1 MENPSS
7 SNIEEVQQ
15 ECYDEW
21 MSLQAKRMTDL
32 KRALANGEKNDGA
45 LRELIQSV
53 IEDFKDYARKR
64 SEHSRRYSSNYFA
77 PTWNTCLENALLWMG
92 GCRPSSFIR
101 LVYAMCGSQP
111 SSVLP
116 TSSVTTTSAE
126 PLPSTGTIGGDG
138 TPPTVK
144 TNHGRTNLHKDSNRR
159 AKTDGSVPAR
169 TILCKTSSP
178 GDRGRRSRRYESRR
192 FPEAKPYAKVVLI
205 NWSSVGLSMALGETP
220 GRTDGAG
227 ESMSDLTAEQL
238 FKINELHMKTVQ
250 EENMLT
256 KQSATLQED
265 TADMP
270 IAVAAFHKERIGE
283 ADVEVELALDKYE
296 DEMAR
301 MLAEADKLRLTTLT
315 KIVEILTAE
324 SNPST
329 VVVVMEESNLSTV
342 VVMEESTPSTAVVVG
357 ESNPSTVVMVGEKDP
372 STAVVMEESD
382 LRTAVVMEEKTQS
395 AARVMAGSD
404 LSMVVVMEENKPEWE
419 EEMEL
424 HQED

>member
-101 LVYAMCGSQP
+101 LVYAMCGSQTE
-111 SSVLP
+111 LRL
-116 TSSVTTTSAE
+116 TNFFRDN
-126 PLPSTGTIGGDG
+126 IG
-138 TPPTVK
+138 
-144 TNHGRTNLHKDSNRR
+144 
-159 AKTDGSVPAR
+159 
-169 TILCKTSSP
+169 
-178 GDRGRRSRRYESRR
+178 
-192 FPEAKPYAKVVLI
+192 
-205 NWSSVGLSMALGETP
+205 GLSMALGETP
-220 GRTDGAG
+220 GRVDGAG

-283 ADVEVELALDKYE
+283 ADVEVERALDKYE

-315 KIVEILTAE
+315 KIFEILTA
-324 SNPST
+324 
-329 VVVVMEESNLSTV
+329 V
-342 VVMEESTPSTAVVVG
+342 
-357 ESNPSTVVMVGEKDP
+357 
-372 STAVVMEESD
+372 
-382 LRTAVVMEEKTQS
+382 Q
-395 AARVMAGSD
+395 AADFLLAGKKLH
-404 LSMVVVMEENKPEWE
+404 LSMHEWGRQRE
-419 EEMEL
+419 RRLLEACGDDSGGEFSGG
-424 HQED
+424 